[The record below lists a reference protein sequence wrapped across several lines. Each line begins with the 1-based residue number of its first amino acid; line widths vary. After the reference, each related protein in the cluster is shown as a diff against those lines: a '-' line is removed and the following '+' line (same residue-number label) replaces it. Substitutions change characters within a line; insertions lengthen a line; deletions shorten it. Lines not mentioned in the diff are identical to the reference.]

1 LAANICFEMESVL
14 SSSDRATI
22 VARLTTDAATAARL
36 HNALAEC
43 CDGESVSVSIAEE
56 KGGWSLALHFRDR
69 PDESAI
75 RALVTSVAGPAAGRG
90 LRFEALA
97 STDWVRASLEGL
109 KPVEAGRFVVHG
121 AHDRGRIGI
130 NRIAIE
136 IEAGLAFG
144 TGHHGSTR
152 GCLLA
157 LDRITKARRRT
168 RGAAGTTPGLR
179 GAVLDIGTGTGVL
192 AIAAAKALR
201 RPVIAGDIDPRAVA
215 TARANTRINRVARDV
230 RVVHGAGAADR
241 RLRERAPYAVIF
253 ANILLDPLKGIATPI
268 ARLTAPNGW
277 VVLSGLL
284 NAQAAAAT
292 ASYRARGLALAQ
304 RIVLAGWTTLIL
316 ARRSHVTRA
325 LPRRRT
331 LHRLPPCSKPASSR
345 SRIRPSG
352 PQARHALP
360 RCAQSSRAVD

>member
-1 LAANICFEMESVL
+1 MESIPPSPDHPTV
-14 SSSDRATI
+14 

-43 CDGESVSVSIAEE
+43 FDGETVCVSIAEE
-56 KGGWSLALHFRDR
+56 KEGWSLALHFRDR
-69 PDESAI
+69 PDESAV
-75 RALVTSVAGPAAGRG
+75 RALIASVAGPAAVRD
-90 LRFEALA
+90 LRFEVLA
-97 STDWVRASLEGL
+97 SIDWVRASLEGL

-157 LDRITKARRRT
+157 LDRIAKARRGT
-168 RGAAGTTPGLR
+168 RGAR
-179 GAVLDIGTGTGVL
+179 GVVLDIGTGTGVL

-201 RPVIAGDIDPRAVA
+201 RPVIAGDIDPCAVA
-215 TARANTRINRVARDV
+215 TARANARINRVASNV
-230 RVVHGAGAADR
+230 RVVHAAGAADR

-253 ANILLDPLKGIATPI
+253 ANILLDPLKGLATPM
-268 ARLTAPNGW
+268 ARLTARNGW

-316 ARRSHVTRA
+316 ARRGHVTRA
-325 LPRRRT
+325 LPRQRT
-331 LHRLPPCSKPASSR
+331 LHRLPPC
-345 SRIRPSG
+345 
-352 PQARHALP
+352 
-360 RCAQSSRAVD
+360 

>member
-1 LAANICFEMESVL
+1 MESIL

-43 CDGESVSVSIAEE
+43 FDGETVCVSIAEE
-56 KGGWSLALHFRDR
+56 KEGWSLALHFRDR
-69 PDESAI
+69 PDESAV
-75 RALVTSVAGPAAGRG
+75 RALIASVAGPAAVRD
-90 LRFEALA
+90 LRFEVLA
-97 STDWVRASLEGL
+97 SIDWVRASLEGL

-136 IEAGLAFG
+136 IEA
-144 TGHHGSTR
+144 
-152 GCLLA
+152 
-157 LDRITKARRRT
+157 RRRT
-168 RGAAGTTPGLR
+168 RS
-179 GAVLDIGTGTGVL
+179 AVLDIGTGTGVL

-215 TARANTRINRVARDV
+215 TARANARINRVASNV
-230 RVVHGAGAADR
+230 RVVHAAGAADR

-253 ANILLDPLKGIATPI
+253 ANILLDPLKGLATPM
-268 ARLTAPNGW
+268 ARLTARNGW

-316 ARRSHVTRA
+316 ARRGHVTRA
-325 LPRRRT
+325 LPRQRT

-352 PQARHALP
+352 PRARHAWP

>member
-1 LAANICFEMESVL
+1 MESIPPSPDHPTV
-14 SSSDRATI
+14 

-43 CDGESVSVSIAEE
+43 FDGETVCVSIAEE
-56 KGGWSLALHFRDR
+56 KEGWSLALHFRDR
-69 PDESAI
+69 PDESAV
-75 RALVTSVAGPAAGRG
+75 RALIASVAGPAAVRD
-90 LRFEALA
+90 LRFEVLA
-97 STDWVRASLEGL
+97 SIDWVRASLEGL

-157 LDRITKARRRT
+157 LDRIAKARRGT
-168 RGAAGTTPGLR
+168 RGAR
-179 GAVLDIGTGTGVL
+179 GVVLDIGTGTGVL

-215 TARANTRINRVARDV
+215 TARANARINRVASNV
-230 RVVHGAGAADR
+230 RVVHAAGAADR

-253 ANILLDPLKGIATPI
+253 ANILLDPLKGLATPM
-268 ARLTAPNGW
+268 ARLTARNGW

-316 ARRSHVTRA
+316 ARRGHVIRA
-325 LPRRRT
+325 LPRQRT
-331 LHRLPPCSKPASSR
+331 LHRLPPC
-345 SRIRPSG
+345 
-352 PQARHALP
+352 
-360 RCAQSSRAVD
+360 